1 MKRSSSVSSSDS
13 SDTSD
18 SDSAADNKKKRE
30 EEEEDLWQHLTYW
43 TVESEEDSDD
53 SEQLVMDQ
61 DNNDCDG
68 RVFAKIY
75 AVDAENGATTEQLIE
90 LFDPFFDDGGVTD
103 SELMMVCLVSSGS
116 LYYGYDFY
124 FFFNFRILPLVHQCP
139 FPH

>member
-1 MKRSSSVSSSDS
+1 MKRSSSASSASDS
-13 SDTSD
+13 DSD

-43 TVESEEDSDD
+43 TLEEEDD
-53 SEQLVMDQ
+53 SEQVMDQ
-61 DNNDCDG
+61 DNG

-116 LYYGYDFY
+116 L
-124 FFFNFRILPLVHQCP
+124 
-139 FPH
+139 

>member
-1 MKRSSSVSSSDS
+1 MKRSSSASSASDS
-13 SDTSD
+13 DSD

-43 TVESEEDSDD
+43 TLEEDS
-53 SEQLVMDQ
+53 EQVVMDQ
-61 DNNDCDG
+61 DNG

-103 SELMMVCLVSSGS
+103 SELMMVCLVSGS
-116 LYYGYDFY
+116 L
-124 FFFNFRILPLVHQCP
+124 
-139 FPH
+139 

>member
-1 MKRSSSVSSSDS
+1 MKRSSSASSASDS
-13 SDTSD
+13 DSD

-43 TVESEEDSDD
+43 TLEEEEEDS
-53 SEQLVMDQ
+53 EQVMDQ
-61 DNNDCDG
+61 DNG

-103 SELMMVCLVSSGS
+103 SELMMVCLVSGS
-116 LYYGYDFY
+116 L
-124 FFFNFRILPLVHQCP
+124 
-139 FPH
+139 

>member
-1 MKRSSSVSSSDS
+1 MKRSSSASSSDS
-13 SDTSD
+13 DSD

-43 TVESEEDSDD
+43 TLEEEEDS
-53 SEQLVMDQ
+53 EQVMDQ
-61 DNNDCDG
+61 DNNG

-103 SELMMVCLVSSGS
+103 SELMMVCLVSGS
-116 LYYGYDFY
+116 L
-124 FFFNFRILPLVHQCP
+124 
-139 FPH
+139 

>member
-1 MKRSSSVSSSDS
+1 MKRSSSASSSD

-30 EEEEDLWQHLTYW
+30 EEQEDLWQHLTYW
-43 TVESEEDSDD
+43 TLEEEDS
-53 SEQLVMDQ
+53 EQVMDQ
-61 DNNDCDG
+61 DNG

-103 SELMMVCLVSSGS
+103 SELMMVCLVSGS
-116 LYYGYDFY
+116 L
-124 FFFNFRILPLVHQCP
+124 
-139 FPH
+139 

>member
-1 MKRSSSVSSSDS
+1 MKRSSSASSATDSS

-30 EEEEDLWQHLTYW
+30 EQEEEDLWQHLTYW
-43 TVESEEDSDD
+43 TLEEDS
-53 SEQLVMDQ
+53 EQVMDQ
-61 DNNDCDG
+61 DNG

-103 SELMMVCLVSSGS
+103 SELMMVCLVSGS
-116 LYYGYDFY
+116 L
-124 FFFNFRILPLVHQCP
+124 
-139 FPH
+139 

>member
-1 MKRSSSVSSSDS
+1 MKRSSSASSDS

-30 EEEEDLWQHLTYW
+30 EQEEEDLWQHLTYW
-43 TVESEEDSDD
+43 TLEEDS
-53 SEQLVMDQ
+53 EQVMDQ
-61 DNNDCDG
+61 DNG

-75 AVDAENGATTEQLIE
+75 TVDAENGATTEQLIE
-90 LFDPFFDDGGVTD
+90 LFDPFFDDDGGVTD

>member
-1 MKRSSSVSSSDS
+1 MKRSSSASSDS
-13 SDTSD
+13 DSD

-43 TVESEEDSDD
+43 TLEEEEEDS
-53 SEQLVMDQ
+53 EQVMDQ
-61 DNNDCDG
+61 DNG

-103 SELMMVCLVSSGS
+103 SELMMVCLVSGS
-116 LYYGYDFY
+116 L
-124 FFFNFRILPLVHQCP
+124 
-139 FPH
+139 